1 LEVIQ
6 LVKLHFKHMASA
18 ETEKR
23 KIQMI
28 DIARMAGVSTSTVSR
43 ALNGS
48 SLTNDETR
56 QRIIELARSLNYT
69 INQSAKNLRMGD
81 NRTIGVVIPY
91 DSKTRQHISDPFFLG
106 MLGSLADALTDRHY
120 DLLLSRVDADHLD
133 DMASLYDTGRARGI
147 IVIGQWG
154 HHDQLNALARR
165 HVPMAVWGAQLPRQL
180 YCSVGSDNVSG
191 GALATDHLL
200 SLGRRRIVFMG
211 DTDMPEAAK
220 RYEGYVQAHQK
231 LGLPVDPKLYIK
243 SPFTAEE
250 AQEAMHAFLQ
260 SGVAFDAIF
269 AASDLIAINAMGV
282 LKGQGISIP
291 EAVSVVGYDD
301 IDMASHSFPP
311 LTTIRQPI
319 DVAGGVLMDSLQEV
333 LDGQVTDSKLLP
345 TSLVVRG
352 STV

>member
-1 LEVIQ
+1 
-6 LVKLHFKHMASA
+6 MASSDND
-18 ETEKR
+18 KR

-91 DSKTRQHISDPFFLG
+91 DKKTRQHISDPFFLG
-106 MLGSLADALTDRHY
+106 MLGSLADALTNRNY

-133 DMASLYDTGRARGI
+133 DMAALYDSGRARGL

-154 HHDQLNALARR
+154 HHDQLNELARR
-165 HVPMAVWGAQLPRQL
+165 HVPITVWGAQLPRQM

-191 GALATDHLL
+191 GMLATQHLL
-200 SLGRRRIVFMG
+200 GLGRRRIVFMG
-211 DTDMPEAAK
+211 DVDMPESAQ
-220 RYEGYVQAHQK
+220 RHEGYLLAHEK
-231 LGLPVDPKLYIK
+231 SGVEVDPRLYIK

-250 AQEAMHAFLQ
+250 AQAALHTFLN
-260 SGVAFDAIF
+260 SNMAFDAIF

-282 LKGQGISIP
+282 LKGQGVSIP
-291 EAVSVVGYDD
+291 EEVSVVGYDD

-311 LTTIRQPI
+311 LTTVRQQI
-319 DVAGGVLMDSLQEV
+319 DVAGGMLMDSLQEV
-333 LDGQVTDSKLLP
+333 LDGHMAESKHLP
-345 TSLVVRG
+345 TSLVIRG

>member
-1 LEVIQ
+1 
-6 LVKLHFKHMASA
+6 MASSDND
-18 ETEKR
+18 KR

-91 DSKTRQHISDPFFLG
+91 DKKTRQHISDPFFLG
-106 MLGSLADALTDRHY
+106 MLGSLADALTDRNY

-133 DMASLYDTGRARGI
+133 DMAALYDTGRARGL

-154 HHDQLNALARR
+154 HHDQLNELARR
-165 HVPMAVWGAQLPRQL
+165 HVPIAVWGAQLPRQL

-191 GALATDHLL
+191 GTLATDHLL
-200 SLGRRRIVFMG
+200 GLGRRRIVFMG
-211 DTDMPEAAK
+211 DVDMPEAAQ
-220 RYEGYVQAHQK
+220 RHEGYLLAHK
-231 LGLPVDPKLYIK
+231 KFGVEVDPRLYIK

-250 AQEAMHAFLQ
+250 AQAALHSFLN
-260 SGVAFDAIF
+260 SNVAFDAIF

-282 LKGQGISIP
+282 LKGQGVSIP
-291 EAVSVVGYDD
+291 EQVSVVGYDD

-311 LTTIRQPI
+311 LTTVRQPI
-319 DVAGGVLMDSLQEV
+319 DVAGGMLMDSLKEV
-333 LDGQVTDSKLLP
+333 LDGHMAESKHLP
-345 TSLVVRG
+345 TSLVIRG
-352 STV
+352 STL

>member
-1 LEVIQ
+1 
-6 LVKLHFKHMASA
+6 
-18 ETEKR
+18 
-23 KIQMI
+23 
-28 DIARMAGVSTSTVSR
+28 
-43 ALNGS
+43 
-48 SLTNDETR
+48 
-56 QRIIELARSLNYT
+56 
-69 INQSAKNLRMGD
+69 MGD

-106 MLGSLADALTDRHY
+106 MLGSLADALTDRNY

-133 DMASLYDTGRARGI
+133 DMASLYDTGRAKGI

-154 HHDQLNALARR
+154 HHDQLNDLARR
-165 HVPMAVWGAQLPRQL
+165 HVPLAVWGAQLPRQL

-191 GALATDHLL
+191 GALATEHLL
-200 SLGRRRIVFMG
+200 GLGRRRIVFMG
-211 DTDMPEAAK
+211 DTDMPEAAM
-220 RYEGYVQAHQK
+220 RHEGYLQAHEK
-231 LGLPVDPKLYIK
+231 MGVPVDRNLYIK

-250 AQEAMHAFLQ
+250 AQSSMHTFLCKKV
-260 SGVAFDAIF
+260 SFDSIF

-282 LKGQGISIP
+282 LKGYGISIP
-291 EAVSVVGYDD
+291 DQVSVVGYDD

-319 DVAGGVLMDSLQEV
+319 DLAGKILMDSLQEV
-333 LDGQVTDSKLLP
+333 LDQGLTESRLLP

>member
-1 LEVIQ
+1 
-6 LVKLHFKHMASA
+6 
-18 ETEKR
+18 
-23 KIQMI
+23 
-28 DIARMAGVSTSTVSR
+28 
-43 ALNGS
+43 
-48 SLTNDETR
+48 
-56 QRIIELARSLNYT
+56 
-69 INQSAKNLRMGD
+69 MGD

-106 MLGSLADALTDRHY
+106 MLGSLADALTDRNY

-133 DMASLYDTGRARGI
+133 DMAALYDTGRAKGI

-154 HHDQLNALARR
+154 HHDQLNELARR
-165 HVPMAVWGAQLPRQL
+165 HVPMTVWGAQLPRQL

-191 GALATDHLL
+191 GVLATEHLL
-200 SLGRRRIVFMG
+200 GLGRRRVVFMG
-211 DTDMPEAAK
+211 DTDMPEAAQ
-220 RYEGYVQAHQK
+220 RFDGYLKAHK
-231 LGLPVDPKLYIK
+231 KMGIAVDPQLYIK

-250 AQEAMHAFLQ
+250 AQAALQAFLKK
-260 SGVAFDAIF
+260 GVPFDAIF

-282 LKGQGISIP
+282 LKGQGVSIP
-291 EAVSVVGYDD
+291 EQVSVVGYDD

-319 DVAGGVLMDSLQEV
+319 DAAGQVLMDSLQEV
-333 LDGQVTDSKLLP
+333 LDGEITDSKLLP

>member
-1 LEVIQ
+1 MVRPNS
-6 LVKLHFKHMASA
+6 KRMASSDND
-18 ETEKR
+18 KR

-91 DSKTRQHISDPFFLG
+91 DRKTRQHISDPFFLG
-106 MLGSLADALTDRHY
+106 MLGSLADALTDRNY

-133 DMASLYDTGRARGI
+133 DMAALYDTGRARGL

-154 HHDQLNALARR
+154 HHDQLNELARR
-165 HVPMAVWGAQLPRQL
+165 HVPMTVWGAQLPRQL

-191 GALATDHLL
+191 GALATEHLL
-200 SLGRRRIVFMG
+200 GLGRRRIVFMG
-211 DTDMPEAAK
+211 DVDMPEAAQ
-220 RYEGYVQAHQK
+220 RHEGYLQAHK
-231 LGLPVDPKLYIK
+231 KMGLPVDRQLYIK

-250 AQEAMHAFLQ
+250 AQAAMHAFLATGH
-260 SGVAFDAIF
+260 SFDAIF

-291 EAVSVVGYDD
+291 EQVSVVGYDD

-319 DVAGGVLMDSLQEV
+319 DAAGQVLMDSLQEV
-333 LDGQVTDSKLLP
+333 LDGEVTDSKLLP

>member
-1 LEVIQ
+1 M
-6 LVKLHFKHMASA
+6 VKPHSIRMASLDND
-18 ETEKR
+18 KR

-81 NRTIGVVIPY
+81 NRTIGVVILY
-91 DSKTRQHISDPFFLG
+91 DKKTRQHISDPFFLG
-106 MLGSLADALTDRHY
+106 MLGTLADALTDRNY

-133 DMASLYDTGRARGI
+133 DMAALYDTGRARGL

-154 HHDQLNALARR
+154 HHDQLNELARR
-165 HVPMAVWGAQLPRQL
+165 HVPIAVWGAQLPRQM

-191 GALATDHLL
+191 GALATEHLL
-200 SLGRRRIVFMG
+200 GLGRRRIVFMG
-211 DTDMPEAAK
+211 DVDMPEAAQ
-220 RYEGYVQAHQK
+220 RHEGYLLAHQK
-231 LGLPVDPKLYIK
+231 FGVDIDPLLYIK

-250 AQEAMHAFLQ
+250 AQTALHIFLK
-260 SGVAFDAIF
+260 SNVAFDAIF

-282 LKGQGISIP
+282 LKGQGVSIP
-291 EAVSVVGYDD
+291 QQVSVVGYDD

-311 LTTIRQPI
+311 LTTVRQPI
-319 DVAGGVLMDSLQEV
+319 DVAGGMLMDSLQEV
-333 LDGQVTDSKLLP
+333 LDGHMAESKHLP
-345 TSLVVRG
+345 TSLVIRG

>member
-1 LEVIQ
+1 M
-6 LVKLHFKHMASA
+6 VKLHFKHMASA

-191 GALATDHLL
+191 GALATEHLL

>member
-1 LEVIQ
+1 
-6 LVKLHFKHMASA
+6 MASSDND
-18 ETEKR
+18 KR

-91 DSKTRQHISDPFFLG
+91 DRKTRQHISDPFFLG
-106 MLGSLADALTDRHY
+106 MLGSLADALTDRNY

-133 DMASLYDTGRARGI
+133 DMAALYDTGRARGL

-154 HHDQLNALARR
+154 HHDQLNELARR
-165 HVPMAVWGAQLPRQL
+165 HVPMTVWGAQLPRQL

-191 GALATDHLL
+191 GALATEHLL
-200 SLGRRRIVFMG
+200 GLGRRRIVFMG
-211 DTDMPEAAK
+211 DVDMPEAAQ
-220 RYEGYVQAHQK
+220 RHEGYLQAHK
-231 LGLPVDPKLYIK
+231 KMGLPVDRQLYIK

-250 AQEAMHAFLQ
+250 AQAAMHAFLATGH
-260 SGVAFDAIF
+260 SFDAIF

-291 EAVSVVGYDD
+291 EQVSVVGYDD

-319 DVAGGVLMDSLQEV
+319 DAAGQVLMDSLQEV
-333 LDGQVTDSKLLP
+333 LDGEITDSKLLP

>member
-1 LEVIQ
+1 

-191 GALATDHLL
+191 GALATEHLL

>member
-1 LEVIQ
+1 M
-6 LVKLHFKHMASA
+6 VKPNSKRMASSDND
-18 ETEKR
+18 KR

-69 INQSAKNLRMGD
+69 INQSAKSLRMGD

-91 DSKTRQHISDPFFLG
+91 DRKTRQHISDPFFLS
-106 MLGSLADALTDRHY
+106 MLGSLADALTDRNY
-120 DLLLSRVDADHLD
+120 DLLLSRVDAEHLD
-133 DMASLYDTGRARGI
+133 DMASLYHTGRAKGI

-154 HHDQLNALARR
+154 HHDQLNELARR

-191 GALATDHLL
+191 GALATEHLMG
-200 SLGRRRIVFMG
+200 LGRRRIVFMG

-220 RYEGYVQAHQK
+220 RHEGYLQAHEK
-231 LGLPVDPKLYIK
+231 LGIAIDPQLYIK
-243 SPFTAEE
+243 SPFTPEE
-250 AQEAMHAFLQ
+250 AQAAMHAFLQ
-260 SGVAFDAIF
+260 SGVTFDAIF

-291 EAVSVVGYDD
+291 KQVSVVGYDD
-301 IDMASHSFPP
+301 IDMVSHSFPP

-319 DVAGGVLMDSLQEV
+319 DAAGSVLMDSLQEI
-333 LDGQVTDSKLLP
+333 LDGHISDSKLLP
-345 TSLVVRG
+345 TSLVIRG